1 MATFFNYKLKNGDKY
16 WGFETYLGKDPISG
30 KDIRTKRRRFKTK
43 AEAQSAL
50 NRLLVDFKEKD
61 DFKINIT
68 TFQELYE
75 LWIENYRTRVKPSS
89 IAIAQRF
96 CKNHILP
103 AFGQMRLDKI
113 SVSYCQKQ
121 VNIWHQKYK
130 QYAYL
135 RKTTAQIFK
144 FGVAMELCSNNPMS
158 KTLLPRKIEEEQPI
172 KFYTKDQLTIFL
184 KNTKDRNSSKLFTFF
199 RLLAFTGM
207 RKSEALSLQWKDID
221 YFNKT
226 IDIGKTVAL
235 DEFNQVVLQV
245 PKTTSS
251 VRTIQLDDITLKQ
264 LHVAKRTKRIDDT
277 TWLQYKLT

>member
-184 KNTKDRNSSKLFTFF
+184 KNTKDRNT
-199 RLLAFTGM
+199 
-207 RKSEALSLQWKDID
+207 
-221 YFNKT
+221 
-226 IDIGKTVAL
+226 
-235 DEFNQVVLQV
+235 
-245 PKTTSS
+245 
-251 VRTIQLDDITLKQ
+251 
-264 LHVAKRTKRIDDT
+264 
-277 TWLQYKLT
+277 